1 MAEMEK
7 KVRSIRADDEVYAKF
22 KEVCEQAGGQNE
34 ALSALISSYELETAK
49 SILSGQATSI
59 DDFKSRIDGVI
70 RAYISALDLSV
81 SAEERV
87 RADYRQR
94 MNTQVKTIED
104 LQTRNEQ
111 LTADYTALSEQS
123 EQAQTA
129 HQTEVTELRA
139 MYDLA
144 QDKATQA
151 EKQREQAEKITNMAT
166 EQVEQLKTRVSEL
179 TAKANKSDEYKA
191 DRDRLEASETAC
203 KARIGELEKK
213 LVEEQEKAAAAIAA
227 AAEMAAQD
235 KASAVKVAVADA
247 AAAEMAA
254 QDKASAV
261 KVAVAD
267 TKELYQAKIE
277 KLQQAYTAQIN
288 ALIATI
294 NAPKPTPIA

>member
-1 MAEMEK
+1 MAEMEKKVRSIRADDEAEMEK

-144 QDKATQA
+144 QDKVTQA
-151 EKQREQAEKITNMAT
+151 EKQREQAEKIANMAT
-166 EQVEQLKTRVSEL
+166 EQVEQLKTMVSEL

-191 DRDRLEASETAC
+191 DKERLEASEAAC

-213 LVEEQEKAAAAIAA
+213 LVEEKEKAAAA
-227 AAEMAAQD
+227 M
-235 KASAVKVAVADA
+235 A

-277 KLQQAYTAQIN
+277 QLQQAYTAQIN

-294 NAPKPTPIA
+294 NTPKATPIA

>member
-1 MAEMEK
+1 MRYVILILTISTFTTKGFDKMAEMEK

-49 SILSGQATSI
+49 GMLPGQATSI

-111 LTADYTALSEQS
+111 LLADYTALSEQS
-123 EQAQTA
+123 EQAQIA
-129 HQTEVTELRA
+129 HQAEITELRS
-139 MYDLA
+139 MCDLA
-144 QDKATQA
+144 QDKALQA
-151 EKQREQAEKITNMAT
+151 EKQREQSEKIANMAT
-166 EQVEQLKTRVSEL
+166 EQVEQLKTKVSEL
-179 TAKANKSDEYKA
+179 MAKASQSDEYKS
-191 DRDRLEASETAC
+191 DRDRLQASETTC

-213 LVEEQEKAAAAIAA
+213 LVEEQEKSAATIAA
-227 AAEMAAQD
+227 T
-235 KASAVKVAVADA
+235 
-247 AAAEMAA
+247 AEMAA

-267 TKELYQAKIE
+267 TKELYQTKIE
-277 KLQQAYTAQIN
+277 QMQQAYTAQIN

-294 NAPKPTPIA
+294 NSPTEKK

>member
-144 QDKATQA
+144 QDKVTQA
-151 EKQREQAEKITNMAT
+151 EKQREQAEKIANMAT

-235 KASAVKVAVADA
+235 KASAVKVAVAD
-247 AAAEMAA
+247 
-254 QDKASAV
+254 
-261 KVAVAD
+261 

-277 KLQQAYTAQIN
+277 KLQQTYTAQIN

>member
-123 EQAQTA
+123 EQTRTA
-129 HQTEVTELRA
+129 HQAEVTELRA

-144 QDKATQA
+144 QDKAIQA
-151 EKQREQAEKITNMAT
+151 EKQREQAEKIANMAT

-179 TAKANKSDEYKA
+179 TAKANNSDEYKA
-191 DRDRLEASETAC
+191 DKERLEASEAAC

-213 LVEEQEKAAAAIAA
+213 LVEEQEKAAAA
-227 AAEMAAQD
+227 M
-235 KASAVKVAVADA
+235 A

-277 KLQQAYTAQIN
+277 QLQQAYTAQIN

-294 NAPKPTPIA
+294 NSPTEKK

>member
-1 MAEMEK
+1 MRYVILVLTTPTLTTKGLDTMAEMEK

-151 EKQREQAEKITNMAT
+151 EKQREQAEKIANMAT

-235 KASAVKVAVADA
+235 KASAVKVAVAD
-247 AAAEMAA
+247 
-254 QDKASAV
+254 
-261 KVAVAD
+261 

-277 KLQQAYTAQIN
+277 QMQQAYTAQIN

-294 NAPKPTPIA
+294 NTPKNTPIA

>member
-111 LTADYTALSEQS
+111 LLADYTALSEQS
-123 EQAQTA
+123 EQAQIA
-129 HQTEVTELRA
+129 HQAEITELRS
-139 MYDLA
+139 MCDLA
-144 QDKATQA
+144 QDKALQA
-151 EKQREQAEKITNMAT
+151 EKQREQAEKIANMAT
-166 EQVEQLKTRVSEL
+166 EQVEQLKTKVSEL
-179 TAKANKSDEYKA
+179 MAKASQSDEYKS
-191 DRDRLEASETAC
+191 DRDRLQASETTC

-213 LVEEQEKAAAAIAA
+213 LVEEQEKSAATI
-227 AAEMAAQD
+227 
-235 KASAVKVAVADA
+235 A

-267 TKELYQAKIE
+267 TKELYQTKIE
-277 KLQQAYTAQIN
+277 QMQQAYTAQIN

-294 NAPKPTPIA
+294 NSPTEKK

>member
-144 QDKATQA
+144 QDKVTQA
-151 EKQREQAEKITNMAT
+151 EKQREQAEKIANMAT

-191 DRDRLEASETAC
+191 DKERLEASEAAC

-213 LVEEQEKAAAAIAA
+213 LVEEKEKAAAA
-227 AAEMAAQD
+227 M
-235 KASAVKVAVADA
+235 A

-277 KLQQAYTAQIN
+277 QLQQAYTAQIN

-294 NAPKPTPIA
+294 NTPKATPIA

>member
-129 HQTEVTELRA
+129 HQTDR
-139 MYDLA
+139 
-144 QDKATQA
+144 
-151 EKQREQAEKITNMAT
+151 
-166 EQVEQLKTRVSEL
+166 
-179 TAKANKSDEYKA
+179 KS
-191 DRDRLEASETAC
+191 
-203 KARIGELEKK
+203 
-213 LVEEQEKAAAAIAA
+213 V
-227 AAEMAAQD
+227 
-235 KASAVKVAVADA
+235 V
-247 AAAEMAA
+247 
-254 QDKASAV
+254 
-261 KVAVAD
+261 
-267 TKELYQAKIE
+267 
-277 KLQQAYTAQIN
+277 
-288 ALIATI
+288 
-294 NAPKPTPIA
+294 

>member
-151 EKQREQAEKITNMAT
+151 EKQREQAEKIANMAT

-191 DRDRLEASETAC
+191 DKERLEASEAVC

-213 LVEEQEKAAAAIAA
+213 LVEEQEKAAAA
-227 AAEMAAQD
+227 M
-235 KASAVKVAVADA
+235 A

-267 TKELYQAKIE
+267 TKELYQTKIE
-277 KLQQAYTAQIN
+277 QMQQAYTAQIN

-294 NAPKPTPIA
+294 NSPTEKK

>member
-49 SILSGQATSI
+49 GMLPGQATSI
-59 DDFKSRIDGVI
+59 DDF
-70 RAYISALDLSV
+70 
-81 SAEERV
+81 
-87 RADYRQR
+87 
-94 MNTQVKTIED
+94 
-104 LQTRNEQ
+104 
-111 LTADYTALSEQS
+111 ADYTALSDQS
-123 EQAQTA
+123 EQTRTA
-129 HQTEVTELRA
+129 HQAEVTELQA

-144 QDKATQA
+144 QDKAIQA
-151 EKQREQAEKITNMAT
+151 EKQREQAEKIANMAT

-191 DRDRLEASETAC
+191 DKELLEASEAAC

-213 LVEEQEKAAAAIAA
+213 LVEEQEKAAAA
-227 AAEMAAQD
+227 M
-235 KASAVKVAVADA
+235 A

-267 TKELYQAKIE
+267 TKELYQTKIE
-277 KLQQAYTAQIN
+277 QMQQAYTAQIN

-294 NAPKPTPIA
+294 NSPTEKK

>member
-7 KVRSIRADDEVYAKF
+7 KVCSIRADDDVYAKF

-151 EKQREQAEKITNMAT
+151 EKQREQAEKIANMAT

-235 KASAVKVAVADA
+235 KASAVKVAVAD
-247 AAAEMAA
+247 
-254 QDKASAV
+254 
-261 KVAVAD
+261 

-277 KLQQAYTAQIN
+277 KLQQTYTAQIN

>member
-151 EKQREQAEKITNMAT
+151 EKQREQAEKIANMAT

-191 DRDRLEASETAC
+191 DKELLEASEAAC

-213 LVEEQEKAAAAIAA
+213 LVEEQEKAAAA
-227 AAEMAAQD
+227 M
-235 KASAVKVAVADA
+235 A

>member
-1 MAEMEK
+1 MAAMEK
-7 KVRSIRADDEVYAKF
+7 KVRSLRADDEVYAKF

-129 HQTEVTELRA
+129 HQAEVTELRA

-144 QDKATQA
+144 QDKAIQA
-151 EKQREQAEKITNMAT
+151 EKQREQAEKIANMAT

-179 TAKANKSDEYKA
+179 TAKANNSDEYKA
-191 DRDRLEASETAC
+191 DKERLEASEAAC

-213 LVEEQEKAAAAIAA
+213 LVEEQEKAAAA
-227 AAEMAAQD
+227 M
-235 KASAVKVAVADA
+235 A

-277 KLQQAYTAQIN
+277 QLQQAYTAQIN

-294 NAPKPTPIA
+294 NAPKTTPIA

>member
-1 MAEMEK
+1 MSYDILILTILLLLQRK
-7 KVRSIRADDEVYAKF
+7 DLIQWQKWKRRYAQLGLMMKF

-151 EKQREQAEKITNMAT
+151 EKQREQAEKIANMAT

-191 DRDRLEASETAC
+191 DKERLEASEAVC

-235 KASAVKVAVADA
+235 KASAVKVAVAD
-247 AAAEMAA
+247 
-254 QDKASAV
+254 
-261 KVAVAD
+261 

-277 KLQQAYTAQIN
+277 KLQQTYTAQIN

>member
-151 EKQREQAEKITNMAT
+151 EKQREQAEKIANMAT

-191 DRDRLEASETAC
+191 DKERLEASEAVC

-213 LVEEQEKAAAAIAA
+213 LVEEQEKAAAA
-227 AAEMAAQD
+227 M
-235 KASAVKVAVADA
+235 A

>member
-34 ALSALISSYELETAK
+34 ALSVLISSYELETAK

-144 QDKATQA
+144 QDKVTQA
-151 EKQREQAEKITNMAT
+151 EKQREQAEKIANMAT
-166 EQVEQLKTRVSEL
+166 EQVEQLKTMVSEL

-191 DRDRLEASETAC
+191 DKERLEASEAAC

-213 LVEEQEKAAAAIAA
+213 LVEEKEKAAAA
-227 AAEMAAQD
+227 M
-235 KASAVKVAVADA
+235 A

-277 KLQQAYTAQIN
+277 QLQQAYTAQIN

-294 NAPKPTPIA
+294 NTPKATPIA

>member
-144 QDKATQA
+144 QDKVTQA
-151 EKQREQAEKITNMAT
+151 EKQREQAEKIANMAT
-166 EQVEQLKTRVSEL
+166 EQVEQLKTMVSEL

-191 DRDRLEASETAC
+191 DKERLEASEAAC

-227 AAEMAAQD
+227 AAEM
-235 KASAVKVAVADA
+235 V
-247 AAAEMAA
+247 A

-277 KLQQAYTAQIN
+277 KLQQTYTAQIN

>member
-1 MAEMEK
+1 MRYVILVLTTPTLTTKGLDTMAEMEK

-151 EKQREQAEKITNMAT
+151 EKQREQAEKIANMAT

-191 DRDRLEASETAC
+191 DKERLEASEIAC
-203 KARIGELEKK
+203 KSRIGELEKK
-213 LVEEQEKAAAAIAA
+213 LVEEQEKAAAA
-227 AAEMAAQD
+227 M
-235 KASAVKVAVADA
+235 A

-277 KLQQAYTAQIN
+277 QMQQAYTAQIN

-294 NAPKPTPIA
+294 NTPKTTPIA

>member
-144 QDKATQA
+144 QDKVTQA
-151 EKQREQAEKITNMAT
+151 EKQREQAEKIANMAT
-166 EQVEQLKTRVSEL
+166 EQVEQLKTMVSEL

-191 DRDRLEASETAC
+191 DKERLEASEAAC

-213 LVEEQEKAAAAIAA
+213 LVEEKEKAAAA
-227 AAEMAAQD
+227 M
-235 KASAVKVAVADA
+235 A

-267 TKELYQAKIE
+267 TKELYQTKIE
-277 KLQQAYTAQIN
+277 QMQQAYTAQIN

-294 NAPKPTPIA
+294 NSPTEKK

>member
-144 QDKATQA
+144 QDKVTQA
-151 EKQREQAEKITNMAT
+151 EKQREQAEKIANMAT
-166 EQVEQLKTRVSEL
+166 EQVEQLKTMVSEL

-191 DRDRLEASETAC
+191 DKERLEASEAAC

-213 LVEEQEKAAAAIAA
+213 LVEEKEKAAAA
-227 AAEMAAQD
+227 M
-235 KASAVKVAVADA
+235 A

-267 TKELYQAKIE
+267 TKELYQTKIE
-277 KLQQAYTAQIN
+277 QMQQAYTAQIN

-294 NAPKPTPIA
+294 NTPKATPIA

>member
-151 EKQREQAEKITNMAT
+151 EKQREQAEKIANMAT
-166 EQVEQLKTRVSEL
+166 EQVEQLKTMVSEL

-191 DRDRLEASETAC
+191 DKERLEASEAVC

-213 LVEEQEKAAAAIAA
+213 LVEEKEKAAAA
-227 AAEMAAQD
+227 M
-235 KASAVKVAVADA
+235 A

-277 KLQQAYTAQIN
+277 QLQQAYTAQIN

-294 NAPKPTPIA
+294 NTPKATPIA

>member
-111 LTADYTALSEQS
+111 LTADYTALSDQS
-123 EQAQTA
+123 EQTRTA
-129 HQTEVTELRA
+129 HQAEVTELRA

-144 QDKATQA
+144 QDKAIQA
-151 EKQREQAEKITNMAT
+151 EKQREQAEKIANMAT
-166 EQVEQLKTRVSEL
+166 EQVEQLKTMVSEL

-191 DRDRLEASETAC
+191 DKERLEASEAAC

-213 LVEEQEKAAAAIAA
+213 LVEEKEKAAAA
-227 AAEMAAQD
+227 M
-235 KASAVKVAVADA
+235 A

-267 TKELYQAKIE
+267 TKELYQTKIE
-277 KLQQAYTAQIN
+277 QMQQAYTAQIN

-294 NAPKPTPIA
+294 NSPTEKK

>member
-111 LTADYTALSEQS
+111 LTADYTALSDLS

-151 EKQREQAEKITNMAT
+151 EKQREQAEKIANMAT

-191 DRDRLEASETAC
+191 DKERLEASEIAC
-203 KARIGELEKK
+203 KSRIGELEKK
-213 LVEEQEKAAAAIAA
+213 LVEEQEKAAAAMAA
-227 AAEMAAQD
+227 ATEMAAQD
-235 KASAVKVAVADA
+235 KT
-247 AAAEMAA
+247 
-254 QDKASAV
+254 SAV

-277 KLQQAYTAQIN
+277 QMQQAYTAQIN

-294 NAPKPTPIA
+294 NTPKTTPIA

>member
-144 QDKATQA
+144 QDKVTQA
-151 EKQREQAEKITNMAT
+151 EKQREQAEKIANMAT

-191 DRDRLEASETAC
+191 DKERLEASEAVC

-213 LVEEQEKAAAAIAA
+213 LVEEQEKAAAAMAA
-227 AAEMAAQD
+227 AAEMAAQN
-235 KASAVKVAVADA
+235 
-247 AAAEMAA
+247 
-254 QDKASAV
+254 KASAV

-277 KLQQAYTAQIN
+277 QLQQAYTAQIN

-294 NAPKPTPIA
+294 NTPKATPIA

>member
-144 QDKATQA
+144 QDKVTQA
-151 EKQREQAEKITNMAT
+151 EKQREQAEKIANMAT

-191 DRDRLEASETAC
+191 DKERLEASEAAC

-213 LVEEQEKAAAAIAA
+213 LVEEQEKAAAA
-227 AAEMAAQD
+227 M
-235 KASAVKVAVADA
+235 A

-277 KLQQAYTAQIN
+277 QLQQAYTAQIN

-294 NAPKPTPIA
+294 NTPKATPIA

>member
-1 MAEMEK
+1 MRYVILVLTTPTLTTKGLDTMAEMEK

-151 EKQREQAEKITNMAT
+151 EKQREQAEKIANMAT
-166 EQVEQLKTRVSEL
+166 EQVEQLKTRVSEM

-191 DRDRLEASETAC
+191 DKERLEASEIAC
-203 KARIGELEKK
+203 KSRIGELEKK
-213 LVEEQEKAAAAIAA
+213 LVEEQEKAAAA
-227 AAEMAAQD
+227 M
-235 KASAVKVAVADA
+235 A

-277 KLQQAYTAQIN
+277 QMQQAYTAQIN
-288 ALIATI
+288 TLIATI
-294 NAPKPTPIA
+294 NTPKTTPIT

>member
-1 MAEMEK
+1 MRYVILVLTTPTLTKKGLDTMAEMEK

-123 EQAQTA
+123 EQTRTA
-129 HQTEVTELRA
+129 HQAEVTELRA

-144 QDKATQA
+144 QDKAIQA
-151 EKQREQAEKITNMAT
+151 EKQREQAEKIANMAT

-179 TAKANKSDEYKA
+179 TAKANNSDEYKA
-191 DRDRLEASETAC
+191 DKERLEASEAAC

-213 LVEEQEKAAAAIAA
+213 LVEEQEKAAAA
-227 AAEMAAQD
+227 M
-235 KASAVKVAVADA
+235 A

-277 KLQQAYTAQIN
+277 QLQQAYTAQIN

-294 NAPKPTPIA
+294 NSPTEKK

>member
-129 HQTEVTELRA
+129 HQAEVTELRA

-144 QDKATQA
+144 QDKAIQA
-151 EKQREQAEKITNMAT
+151 EKQREQAEKIANMAT

-179 TAKANKSDEYKA
+179 TAKANNSDEYKA
-191 DRDRLEASETAC
+191 DKERLEASEAAC

-213 LVEEQEKAAAAIAA
+213 LVEEQEKAAAA
-227 AAEMAAQD
+227 M
-235 KASAVKVAVADA
+235 A

-277 KLQQAYTAQIN
+277 QLQQAYTAQIN

-294 NAPKPTPIA
+294 NAPKTTPIA

>member
-1 MAEMEK
+1 MRYVILVLTTPTLTTKGLDTMAEMEK

-151 EKQREQAEKITNMAT
+151 EKQREQAEKIANMAT
-166 EQVEQLKTRVSEL
+166 EQVEQLKTMVSEL

-191 DRDRLEASETAC
+191 DKERLEASEAAC

-213 LVEEQEKAAAAIAA
+213 LVEEQEKSAATI
-227 AAEMAAQD
+227 
-235 KASAVKVAVADA
+235 A

-267 TKELYQAKIE
+267 TKELYQTKIE
-277 KLQQAYTAQIN
+277 QMQQAYTAQIN

-294 NAPKPTPIA
+294 NSPTEKK

>member
-144 QDKATQA
+144 QDKVTQA
-151 EKQREQAEKITNMAT
+151 EKQREQAEKIANMAT

-191 DRDRLEASETAC
+191 DKERLEASEAVC

-213 LVEEQEKAAAAIAA
+213 LVEEQEKAAAA
-227 AAEMAAQD
+227 M
-235 KASAVKVAVADA
+235 A

-277 KLQQAYTAQIN
+277 QLQQAYTAQIN

-294 NAPKPTPIA
+294 NTPKATPIA

>member
-1 MAEMEK
+1 MRYVILVLTTPTLTTKGLDTMAEMEK

-144 QDKATQA
+144 QDKVTQA
-151 EKQREQAEKITNMAT
+151 EKQREQAEKIANMAT
-166 EQVEQLKTRVSEL
+166 EQVEQLKTMVSEL

-191 DRDRLEASETAC
+191 DKERLEASEAAC

-213 LVEEQEKAAAAIAA
+213 LVEEKEKAAAA
-227 AAEMAAQD
+227 M
-235 KASAVKVAVADA
+235 A

-277 KLQQAYTAQIN
+277 QLQQAYTAQIN

-294 NAPKPTPIA
+294 NTPKATPIA

>member
-151 EKQREQAEKITNMAT
+151 EKQREQAEKIANMAT

-235 KASAVKVAVADA
+235 KASAVKVAVAD
-247 AAAEMAA
+247 
-254 QDKASAV
+254 
-261 KVAVAD
+261 
-267 TKELYQAKIE
+267 TKELYQTKIE
-277 KLQQAYTAQIN
+277 QMQQAYTAQIN

-294 NAPKPTPIA
+294 NSPTEKK

>member
-151 EKQREQAEKITNMAT
+151 EKQREQAEKIANMAT

-191 DRDRLEASETAC
+191 DKERLEASEAVC

-213 LVEEQEKAAAAIAA
+213 LVEEQEKAAAAMAA
-227 AAEMAAQD
+227 AAEMAAQN
-235 KASAVKVAVADA
+235 
-247 AAAEMAA
+247 
-254 QDKASAV
+254 KASAV

-277 KLQQAYTAQIN
+277 QMQQAYTAQIN

-294 NAPKPTPIA
+294 NTPKNTPIA

>member
-144 QDKATQA
+144 QDKVTQA
-151 EKQREQAEKITNMAT
+151 EKQREQAEKIANMAT
-166 EQVEQLKTRVSEL
+166 EQVEQLKTMVSEL

-191 DRDRLEASETAC
+191 DKERLEASEAAC

-213 LVEEQEKAAAAIAA
+213 LVEEKEKAAAA
-227 AAEMAAQD
+227 M
-235 KASAVKVAVADA
+235 A

-277 KLQQAYTAQIN
+277 KLQQTYTAQIN

-294 NAPKPTPIA
+294 NTPKATPIA

>member
-144 QDKATQA
+144 QDKVTQA
-151 EKQREQAEKITNMAT
+151 EKQREQAEKIANMAT

-191 DRDRLEASETAC
+191 DKERLEASEAVC

-213 LVEEQEKAAAAIAA
+213 LVEEQEKAAAA
-227 AAEMAAQD
+227 M
-235 KASAVKVAVADA
+235 A